1 VTDSG
6 SLVLVAYSGE
16 WRAAVTRPVAW
27 VAVLAP
33 LLPNS
38 VALGYFS
45 AHLFPFLEMGPTTV
59 LLGLEEGQMVEPI
72 VSP

>member
-1 VTDSG
+1 MTDSG

-16 WRAAVTRPVAW
+16 WRAAAW

-33 LLPNS
+33 LLPSS

-45 AHLFPFLEMGPTTV
+45 AHLFPFLEMGLTTV

-72 VSP
+72 VSL